1 MNKSM
6 GVVEIYEDFFTGTQA
21 EDIIKAA
28 EAIDK
33 ANVDFGFEDAT
44 IGKGHKGGE
53 VRSNLLMS
61 LSAIAQYPNEG
72 RSFREAIKNG
82 TDNHIQDIKN
92 ICDLIQ
98 RRLQD
103 YVNDYTKRYEFP
115 ILFDEGYQLLK
126 YRGGQQYKGHSDYA
140 PHIPRYLSAL
150 ILLNP
155 QEYEGGGT
163 YFHHFDEM
171 VKPEKP
177 SLVLF
182 PSNYAYAHQAMPVIS
197 GTKYAIV
204 TWLGHPM
211 EIEDMPPMY
220 KQGAPRQ

>member
-1 MNKSM
+1 MKNTM
-6 GVVEIYEDFFTGTQA
+6 GVVEIYEDFFNGTQA

-28 EAIDK
+28 EDIDK
-33 ANVDFGFEDAT
+33 ANIDFGFEDAT

-103 YVNDYTKRYEFP
+103 YVNDYTRKYEFP

-155 QEYEGGGT
+155 QDYQGGGT

-171 VKPEKP
+171 IKPDKP

-182 PSNYAYAHQAMPVIS
+182 PSNYAYAHQAMPVLS

-204 TWLGHPM
+204 TWLGHPV
-211 EIEDMPPMY
+211 DPDGMP
-220 KQGAPRQ
+220 APYRQLI

>member
-1 MNKSM
+1 MKTTM
-6 GVVEIYEDFFTGTQA
+6 GVVEVYEDFFEGTQA
-21 EDIIKAA
+21 EDVIKAA
-28 EAIDK
+28 EEIDQSD
-33 ANVDFGFEDAT
+33 AGFGFEDAT

-61 LSAIAQYPNEG
+61 LSQIAQYPHEG
-72 RSFREAIKNG
+72 REYREAIKNG
-82 TDNHIQDIKN
+82 TDNYIQDIKN
-92 ICDLIQ
+92 VCDMIQ
-98 RRLQD
+98 NKLQV
-103 YVNDYTKRYEFP
+103 YVNEYTKKYEFP

-155 QEYEGGGT
+155 TEYEGGGT
-163 YFHHFDEM
+163 YFHHFEEM
-171 VKPEKP
+171 IKPEKP
-177 SLVLF
+177 ALVLF

-211 EIEDMPPMY
+211 EFNDMPPMY
-220 KQGAPRQ
+220 KQGMM

>member
-1 MNKSM
+1 MNKTM
-6 GVVEIYEDFFTGTQA
+6 GVVEVYEDFFTGTQA
-21 EDIIKAA
+21 KDIIKAA
-28 EAIDK
+28 EDIDK
-33 ANVDFGFEDAT
+33 ANIDFGFEDAT

-92 ICDLIQ
+92 LCDLIQ

-155 QEYEGGGT
+155 QEYQGGGT

-171 VKPEKP
+171 VKPDNP
-177 SLVLF
+177 ALVLF

-211 EIEDMPPMY
+211 EYEDMPPQY
-220 KQGAPRQ
+220 KQGVPQQ

>member
-1 MNKSM
+1 MKSM
-6 GVVEIYEDFFTGTQA
+6 GVVEVYDDFFVDDQA
-21 EDIIKAA
+21 QKIIDAA
-28 EAIDK
+28 EALDK
-33 ANVDFGFEDAT
+33 SEIQFGFEDAT

-61 LSAIAQYPNEG
+61 FSKIAFADPMQREY
-72 RSFREAIKNG
+72 REAVKLGQENLI
-82 TDNHIQDIKN
+82 IDIKN
-92 ICDLIQ
+92 IQDLIM
-98 RRLQD
+98 RRLQH

-126 YRGGQQYKGHSDYA
+126 YSGGQQYKGHSDYA

-155 QEYEGGGT
+155 QDYEGGGT
-163 YFHHFDEM
+163 YFHHFEEM
-171 VKPEKP
+171 VKPDKP

-182 PSNYAYAHQAMPVIS
+182 PSNYAYAHQAMPVVS
-197 GTKYAIV
+197 GHKYAIV

-211 EIEDMPPMY
+211 EWTDMPPMY
-220 KQGAPRQ
+220 KGEQ